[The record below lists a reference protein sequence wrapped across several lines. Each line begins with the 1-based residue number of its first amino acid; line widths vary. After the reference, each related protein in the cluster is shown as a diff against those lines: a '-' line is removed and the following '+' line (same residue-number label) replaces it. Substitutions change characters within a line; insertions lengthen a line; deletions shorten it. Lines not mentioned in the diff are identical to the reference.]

1 MLCGIYKPAN
11 WYAIVYLWA
20 VYQFS
25 SALFQCSIFV
35 FVLSIWKFF
44 ANPKLYTPNYHSI
57 VWCVTK
63 RIWREIKLHI
73 WMRKHIIEMPL
84 HTHYSPSAAHN
95 NRHFLRTASLSL
107 SLFGLSSVLPL
118 FPLCMLCSSTRWFQ
132 IITFY
137 TFTAHQMETYFIL
150 FYTLRVTLTQSKYD
164 NTAPEY
170 GIERLCRQMI
180 THNNWYYTWT
190 LFVVVI
196 LSFHL
201 CSVCHSRF
209 CCLIVNCHWN
219 KVPSR
224 TNNWVNHSILGI
236 NLSDRIMFMIERFMK
251 HH

>member
-20 VYQFS
+20 VYQFF
-25 SALFQCSIFV
+25 SALFQCSISV

-107 SLFGLSSVLPL
+107 SLRPFFCLAIVSTLYAVLKYQMVSNNYIL
-118 FPLCMLCSSTRWFQ
+118 Y
-132 IITFY
+132 FY
-137 TFTAHQMETYFIL
+137 CTPNGNIFYFIL
-150 FYTLRVTLTQSKYD
+150 HASCNPNTIQVWQYGTRIWYRKTLSANDYT
-164 NTAPEY
+164 
-170 GIERLCRQMI
+170 
-180 THNNWYYTWT
+180 
-190 LFVVVI
+190 
-196 LSFHL
+196 
-201 CSVCHSRF
+201 
-209 CCLIVNCHWN
+209 
-219 KVPSR
+219 
-224 TNNWVNHSILGI
+224 
-236 NLSDRIMFMIERFMK
+236 
-251 HH
+251 